1 MRMKTES
8 RVIQQALPDREA
20 IELEVAQAV
29 AQTPPMPRIFKKRR
43 FHDRELKGLTLSDC
57 FFIDCHF
64 ERVTFEGCDLRAVRF
79 EGCTLNQVNVVGGS
93 LLRLSFN
100 ECRFE
105 NLTLQQGL
113 LCNLACNDT
122 ALQGCYVGDCLL
134 DDCGLIRCEVNGAE
148 IERSSLGHLAV
159 QSSTLT

>member
-8 RVIQQALPDREA
+8 RVIQQALPDTEV

-29 AQTPPMPRIFKKRR
+29 SQTPPLPRTFKKRR

-100 ECRFE
+100 ECRFD
-105 NLTLQQGL
+105 NLTLQRGL

-122 ALQGCYVGDCLL
+122 TLRGLHRRLSAGRLQFDPVRGQRG
-134 DDCGLIRCEVNGAE
+134 GSRA
-148 IERSSLGHLAV
+148 
-159 QSSTLT
+159 

>member
-1 MRMKTES
+1 MKTES
-8 RVIQQALPDREA
+8 RVIQQALPDTEV

-29 AQTPPMPRIFKKRR
+29 SQTPPLPRTFKKRR

-100 ECRFE
+100 ECRFD
-105 NLTLQQGL
+105 NLTLQRGL

-122 ALQGCYVGDCLL
+122 TLRGGLHRRLSAGRLQFDPVRGQRG
-134 DDCGLIRCEVNGAE
+134 GSRA
-148 IERSSLGHLAV
+148 
-159 QSSTLT
+159 

>member
-8 RVIQQALPDREA
+8 RVIQQALPDTEV

-29 AQTPPMPRIFKKRR
+29 SQTPPLPRTFKKRR

-79 EGCTLNQVNVVGGS
+79 EGCTLNQS
-93 LLRLSFN
+93 TWSAAACCA
-100 ECRFE
+100 CRST
-105 NLTLQQGL
+105 NAGLT
-113 LCNLACNDT
+113 T
-122 ALQGCYVGDCLL
+122 
-134 DDCGLIRCEVNGAE
+134 
-148 IERSSLGHLAV
+148 
-159 QSSTLT
+159 